1 MVRPRNF
8 DLDDVKEELMNTFW
22 RHGYARTSLSNLTA
36 GTGLLRGSLY
46 AAFGQKDAMF
56 SVALGRYQDQVRE
69 AIISDAPGI
78 DGLRHM
84 LNAVVRITC
93 DDPERRGCLLI
104 NSIPEARSLGAT
116 NRQAIDQGL
125 ADTRLFIGFKIQEE
139 QETSTQKPDLEPLI
153 ALVFAASVSIRLLG
167 RAGQDPQLL
176 QDIANGAVAAVQLA
190 FQPTIST
197 ESGP

>member
-8 DLDDVKEELMNTFW
+8 DLDDVKEGLMNTFW
-22 RHGYARTSLSNLTA
+22 RHGYARTSLTNLTA
-36 GTGLLRGSLY
+36 ATGLLRGSLY

-56 SVALGRYQDQVRE
+56 SVALGRYRDQVRE
-69 AIISDAPGI
+69 AVVSDAPGI
-78 DGLRHM
+78 DGLRYM
-84 LNAVVRITC
+84 LDAVVQITS

-104 NSIPEARSLGAT
+104 NAIPEARSLGAV

-125 ADTRLFIGFKIQEE
+125 ADMRLFIGSKFQEA
-139 QETSTQKPDLEPLI
+139 QETSTQKPDFEPLI
-153 ALVFAASVSIRLLG
+153 ALVFAASVSIRVLG

-176 QDIANGAVAAVQLA
+176 QDIADGAVAAVQLA